1 MKIHKPIK
9 IMNHGSVEWGV
20 VDERVYEN
28 INDRCNNFEYIDN
41 SVPNSTW
48 VIPVTMG

>member
-1 MKIHKPIK
+1 MRIHKPTK
-9 IMNHGSVEWGV
+9 TTNHGSVEWGD
-20 VDERVYEN
+20 VDEKVYEN